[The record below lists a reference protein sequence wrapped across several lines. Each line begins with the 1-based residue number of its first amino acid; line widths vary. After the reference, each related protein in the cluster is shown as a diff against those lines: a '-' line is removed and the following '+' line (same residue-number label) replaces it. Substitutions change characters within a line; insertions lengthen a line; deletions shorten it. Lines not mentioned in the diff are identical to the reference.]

1 MHTGKSYRLPEF
13 VAWTR
18 RSIYV
23 LLLLCSVPVVL
34 YQVVGWRWLAIP
46 WGVVFLLGATV
57 ALSSGFKNVQTYN
70 RLQQAQQVWASIA
83 SSSRIWAAMCRDL
96 VASPEQGR
104 VLVYRHLAWLTA
116 LRYEMRRAMPWET
129 ADKSYNAEY
138 RRDFNIPEREER
150 LERELL
156 KYLPPSE
163 VSLVLASGNR
173 ALQVMSLQGRA
184 ISAQVAGGGLTM
196 GVFNDMQKLI
206 RDLQV
211 LQCGSEQIKNFPFP
225 RQYAFINS
233 LFVWIMCVL
242 LPFGMISEFEQLDA
256 TLKVVGG
263 IDTIWLSVPVSLLIG
278 WMYLALNQVV
288 ESSENPFEGGAND
301 VPISRICQDI
311 EFDLR
316 EMLGEAGVP
325 SPARQAS
332 DIAL

>member
-13 VAWTR
+13 INWTR
-18 RSIYV
+18 RSIYILLV
-23 LLLLCSVPVVL
+23 LCTVPVVL
-34 YQVVGWRWLAIP
+34 YQVAGWHWLAIP

-70 RLQQAQQVWASIA
+70 RLQQAQQVWASIG
-83 SSSRIWAAMCRDL
+83 SSSRIWGAMCRDL

-104 VLVYRHLAWLTA
+104 VLAYRHLAWLTA

-138 RRDFNIPEREER
+138 RRDYAIPEREER

-156 KYLPPSE
+156 KYLPPGE
-163 VSLVLASGNR
+163 VSQVLASGNR

-184 ISAQVAGGGLTM
+184 TASLLAAGGLTM
-196 GVFNDMQKLI
+196 GAFNDMQKLI

-242 LPFGMISEFEQLDA
+242 LPFGMISEFEQLGA
-256 TLKVVGG
+256 RLGTAGG
-263 IDTIWLSVPVSLLIG
+263 IDTVWLAVPLSLLIG

-288 ESSENPFEGGAND
+288 EASENPFEGGAND

-316 EMLGEAGVP
+316 EMLGEADVP